1 MTNYAVLNVNNE
13 IINII
18 VADSKEIAE
27 QATGA
32 HCEELPEFDFG
43 IGDSWDGTQFIKQPE
58 IIDVQEVTPTPALE
72 G

>member
-1 MTNYAVLNVNNE
+1 MNKFAVINANGEVV
-13 IINII
+13 NII

-32 HCEELPEFDFG
+32 HCEELPELEFG
-43 IGDSWDGTQFIKQPE
+43 IGDFWDGTQFIKQPE
-58 IIDVQEVTPTPALE
+58 IIDVEEVTPTPALE